1 MNTNMDII
9 KVLAEKDI
17 SREII
22 SLQSTLDFSHT
33 KVGPGCNG
41 CYTIVLDTI
50 CGHQFI
56 YRKRC
61 QPRAPVCAGSDILL
75 VYPQNIILR
84 LDSCSPC
91 GSIKKDNGRFK
102 PKRIQK
108 HNPKKTVAKMRLRE
122 GRERW
127 LRQLYEAALAEKKRL
142 SLQGGADP
150 QASHNGKAPEVE
162 VVDLTSE

>member
-1 MNTNMDII
+1 MNTNMSIV
-9 KVLAEKDI
+9 KVLEEKDI

-22 SLQSTLDFSHT
+22 SLQSTLNFSQT
-33 KVGPGCNG
+33 RVGPGCNG
-41 CYTIVLDTI
+41 CYTIVFDTI
-50 CGHQFI
+50 CGHQFL

-61 QPRAPVCAGSDILL
+61 ELRAPVCAGSEILL

-91 GSIKKDNGRFK
+91 ASIKKDNGRIK
-102 PKRIQK
+102 LKGIRK
-108 HNPKKTVAKMRLRE
+108 HAPKKTVAKMRLNE

-127 LRQLYEAALAEKKRL
+127 LRQLIEAGLAEKKRL
-142 SLQGGADP
+142 SSQGGADL

-162 VVDLTSE
+162 IVDLTAE